1 MKFCKIRRL
10 VFGLPVLVLATCALT
25 VSAQSGYHL
34 IKKVPLAAAPGGRE
48 YSDYI
53 TIDAA
58 THRVYLSHGAEV
70 QVLDSNNWSVVGTI
84 NGLQLCHGVVLMPE
98 LGKGFI
104 TDGEAAKVV
113 IFDIK
118 SLKVT
123 GEVKTDQP
131 DTDTIMYDQAS
142 KHIFT
147 FNGDSKNMTVIDPV
161 KEVVVRTVSLG
172 GKVEFP
178 VAGDFGTI
186 YDNNAGT
193 NEVTLIDSR
202 ALTVKARWP
211 VAPAGQPVALAID
224 RKNRRLFSSGR
235 DPQFLV
241 MMDADNGKV
250 IQSFPISAGVDTNI
264 FDPETGMLFVSTREG
279 MIHIFHEDS
288 PDKLSQVETVKTE
301 YGAKTMALDPNNH
314 NLYLVTSDFDPPAAP
329 TEKQPHPLPRAKP
342 GNFRLLIYG
351 R

>member
-1 MKFCKIRRL
+1 MKFCKIKRF
-10 VFGLPVLVLATCALT
+10 VVGFPFLVLRSCALT

-123 GEVKTDQP
+123 GEVKTDHP
-131 DTDTIMYDQAS
+131 NTATILSDRPS
-142 KHIFT
+142 RT
-147 FNGDSKNMTVIDPV
+147 F
-161 KEVVVRTVSLG
+161 
-172 GKVEFP
+172 FP
-178 VAGDFGTI
+178 
-186 YDNNAGT
+186 
-193 NEVTLIDSR
+193 S
-202 ALTVKARWP
+202 
-211 VAPAGQPVALAID
+211 
-224 RKNRRLFSSGR
+224 
-235 DPQFLV
+235 
-241 MMDADNGKV
+241 
-250 IQSFPISAGVDTNI
+250 
-264 FDPETGMLFVSTREG
+264 
-279 MIHIFHEDS
+279 
-288 PDKLSQVETVKTE
+288 
-301 YGAKTMALDPNNH
+301 
-314 NLYLVTSDFDPPAAP
+314 
-329 TEKQPHPLPRAKP
+329 
-342 GNFRLLIYG
+342 
-351 R
+351 